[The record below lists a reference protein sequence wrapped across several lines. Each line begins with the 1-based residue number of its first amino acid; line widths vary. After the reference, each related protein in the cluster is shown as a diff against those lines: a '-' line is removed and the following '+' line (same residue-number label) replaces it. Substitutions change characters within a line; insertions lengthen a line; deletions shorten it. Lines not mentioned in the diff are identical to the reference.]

1 MIKKLVIWSLWAIFS
16 INGYASGLFEAAI
29 LYKSSTEKTIVLDI
43 GDLQDFNEGLFG
55 KILIQR
61 GTLDR
66 PTLYLVGTG
75 RIVKAYPNKSIWV
88 MGKNFIKNQILPNEK
103 VLVVLESYITKGR
116 TTNFKHTQIIFNKDE
131 YSDEEDFLESN
142 KNNVPDKLI
151 SHRHEYEASD
161 DLLNEVKDPTSVAE
175 YSTYDNFK
183 VGGTTS
189 ESDEYQDEIKKLT
202 YIVNDKYKIG
212 DISRKEDLRLLHSDT
227 NNLIKKI
234 NSQKYGLKNGLYYN
248 SKKEPQMRDLTDKI
262 TVTNVY
268 DLEKEKNNEKDVVD
282 PKAIARIKAQGEMWS
297 ADMDDKTLRSY
308 FVTSGLL
315 KERMRR
321 EASIYELDGNE
332 IQLTYFGNTNSHSY
346 NPNNESMYQL
356 KGYQIGFGYDYHFS
370 RLSPDLKDWSLTF
383 TIERGVNYYDINKAN
398 GRSEEGTYGLLFNYY
413 FYNNPL
419 TVSHFIWNIGMGLK
433 VGTAQL
439 TSDIGTQVYK
449 YQILTLPSIQL
460 MTKYRFRAGDL
471 DEEHANV
478 GASLNAGAVYETK
491 SLRMLNVPSNNIYTT
506 LDARDIKYF
515 FGVSLFF

>member
-1 MIKKLVIWSLWAIFS
+1 
-16 INGYASGLFEAAI
+16 
-29 LYKSSTEKTIVLDI
+29 
-43 GDLQDFNEGLFG
+43 
-55 KILIQR
+55 
-61 GTLDR
+61 
-66 PTLYLVGTG
+66 
-75 RIVKAYPNKSIWV
+75 
-88 MGKNFIKNQILPNEK
+88 
-103 VLVVLESYITKGR
+103 
-116 TTNFKHTQIIFNKDE
+116 
-131 YSDEEDFLESN
+131 
-142 KNNVPDKLI
+142 
-151 SHRHEYEASD
+151 
-161 DLLNEVKDPTSVAE
+161 
-175 YSTYDNFK
+175 
-183 VGGTTS
+183 
-189 ESDEYQDEIKKLT
+189 
-202 YIVNDKYKIG
+202 
-212 DISRKEDLRLLHSDT
+212 
-227 NNLIKKI
+227 
-234 NSQKYGLKNGLYYN
+234 
-248 SKKEPQMRDLTDKI
+248 MRDLTDKI

-268 DLEKEKNNEKDVVD
+268 DLEKEKKNEKNLVD
-282 PKAIARIKAQGEMWS
+282 PKAIARINAQGEMWS

-321 EASIYELDGNE
+321 EASFYELDGNE
-332 IQLTYFGNTNSHSY
+332 IQISYFGNTNSHSY

-356 KGYQIGFGYDYHFS
+356 KGYQVGFGYDYHFS
-370 RLSPDLKDWSLTF
+370 RISPDLKDWSLTL

-419 TVSHFIWNIGMGLK
+419 TVSHFIWNVGMGLK

-491 SLRMLNVPSNNIYTT
+491 SLRMLDVPSNNIYTT